1 MLSDSSGF
9 PGREFSRQILTG
21 AWPGIDPTDLRLQG
35 QQEAQAANEV
45 REAAAGSR
53 RVADEF
59 TQIGAGRFTD
69 ASHRGYMSDAA
80 LKDAKAD
87 FHDAYDKTLNSAAD
101 KIDSAKSRLEHIDW
115 EAHDKISQLRQAGSS
130 TAAFENAI
138 VAAARTAA
146 LAHATAV
153 GAEIAGLGKDLAGHT
168 PPVPGSD
175 QIPGSAHPGKM
186 YQESPYTSTPNDDN
200 VFRGR
205 QRGRETTDAPP
216 TRTGSGR
223 PTRRG
228 RERISFPYRRGWPA
242 GVVPGITTK
251 RSRTMTAGQ
260 GTPKRRTSAKS

>member
-1 MLSDSSGF
+1 MLSDSSEF

-45 REAAAGSR
+45 REAADGSR

-69 ASHRGYMSDAA
+69 ATHRGYMSDAA

-101 KIDSAKSRLEHIDW
+101 KVDSAKSRLEHIDW

-146 LAHATAV
+146 LSHCDGGRSRNRGPGQGPGRPHATATR
-153 GAEIAGLGKDLAGHT
+153 IRPNSGKR
-168 PPVPGSD
+168 PPRKDVSRKSVYIDP
-175 QIPGSAHPGKM
+175 QRR
-186 YQESPYTSTPNDDN
+186 QR
-200 VFRGR
+200 FRGR
-205 QRGRETTDAPP
+205 
-216 TRTGSGR
+216 
-223 PTRRG
+223 
-228 RERISFPYRRGWPA
+228 
-242 GVVPGITTK
+242 
-251 RSRTMTAGQ
+251 
-260 GTPKRRTSAKS
+260 